1 MESTKDIKNRIKS
14 ITNIKQITRA
24 MEMVAANR
32 LKKAEGRALSSRPYT
47 QNITSILSNLTE
59 STPEKAHFVEPK
71 ENVKKIMVLLI
82 TSDKGLCGAYNT
94 NAIQNTVKF
103 LKENSDKEITLHLMG
118 KKGNIFFQ
126 NRPYTIGEYYTE
138 TVEEIGLSSL
148 QAGDHKVSQIVAK
161 MIENFEGGNYDEIH
175 LFYTK
180 FKTVM
185 KSDPANVRLLPLENI
200 DADAGDAEVKKAPQ
214 GDCILEPSSE
224 AIFSKLL
231 PKYLECQL
239 RQAIFE
245 SLTAEYASRR
255 MAMIAASENAEEII
269 GDLTQVYNKARQE
282 AITKELLEVVSGSE
296 AMAG

>member
-1 MESTKDIKNRIKS
+1 MESSRDIKNRIKS

-32 LKKAEGRALSSRPYT
+32 LKKAEGRATSSRPYT
-47 QNITSILSNLTE
+47 QNITSILSNLTG

-71 ENVKKIMVLLI
+71 EDVKKIMVLLI

-94 NAIQNTVKF
+94 NAIQNTVRF
-103 LKENSDKEITLHLMG
+103 LKENSEKEITLHLMG
-118 KKGNIFFQ
+118 KKGNIFFR

-148 QAGDHKVSQIVAK
+148 KAGDHKVSEIVAK
-161 MIENFEGGNYDEIH
+161 MIEDFEGGNFDEIH

-185 KSDPANVRLLPLENI
+185 KSNPAKVRLLPLENI
-200 DADAGDAEVKKAPQ
+200 DAEAGDKKALQ
-214 GDCILEPSSE
+214 GDSILEPSSE

-269 GDLTQVYNKARQE
+269 GDLTQIYNKARQE

>member
-1 MESTKDIKNRIKS
+1 MESTRDIKNRIKS

-24 MEMVAANR
+24 MEMVASNR

-47 QNITSILSNLTE
+47 QNITSILSNLTG

-71 ENVKKIMVLLI
+71 EDVKKIMVLLI

-103 LKENSDKEITLHLMG
+103 LKENSEKEITLHLMG
-118 KKGNIFFQ
+118 KKGNIFFR

-148 QAGDHKVSQIVAK
+148 KAGDHKVSEIVAK
-161 MIENFEGGNYDEIH
+161 MIEDFEDGSFDEIH

-185 KSDPANVRLLPLENI
+185 KSNPAKVRLLPLENI
-200 DADAGDAEVKKAPQ
+200 DAEAGDKKALQ
-214 GDCILEPSSE
+214 GDSILEPSSE

-269 GDLTQVYNKARQE
+269 GDLTQIYNKARQE

>member
-1 MESTKDIKNRIKS
+1 MESSRDIKNRIKS

-32 LKKAEGRALSSRPYT
+32 LKKAEGRATSSRPYT
-47 QNITSILSNLTE
+47 QNITSILSNLTG

-71 ENVKKIMVLLI
+71 EEVKKIMVLLI

-94 NAIQNTVKF
+94 NAIQNTVRF
-103 LKENSDKEITLHLMG
+103 LKENSEKEITLHLMG
-118 KKGNIFFQ
+118 KKGNIFFR

-148 QAGDHKVSQIVAK
+148 KAGDHKVSEIVAK
-161 MIENFEGGNYDEIH
+161 MIEDFEGGNFDEIH

-185 KSDPANVRLLPLENI
+185 KSNPAKVRLLPLENI
-200 DADAGDAEVKKAPQ
+200 DAEAGDKKALQ
-214 GDCILEPSSE
+214 GDSILEPSSE

-269 GDLTQVYNKARQE
+269 GDLTQIYNKARQE

>member
-1 MESTKDIKNRIKS
+1 MESTRDIKRRIKS
-14 ITNIKQITRA
+14 ITNIQQITRA

-32 LKKAEGRALSSRPYT
+32 LKKAEARALSSRPYT
-47 QNITSILSNLTE
+47 QNITSILSNLIE
-59 STPEKAHFVEPK
+59 STPEKAHFFQPK
-71 ENVKKIMVLLI
+71 DKVKKIMVLLI

-94 NAIQNTVKF
+94 NAIQHSLKF
-103 LKENSDKEITLHLMG
+103 MKENTQKEISLHLMG
-118 KKGNIFFQ
+118 KKGNIYFRGRQ
-126 NRPYTIGEYYTE
+126 YTIGQYYTD
-138 TVEEIGLSSL
+138 TVEQIGLSSL
-148 QAGDHKVSQIVAK
+148 KAGGHKISETAAR
-161 MIENFEGGNYDEIH
+161 MIEDFEEGNFDEIY

-185 KSDPANVRLLPLENI
+185 KSNPARVRLLPLENI
-200 DADAGDAEVKKAPQ
+200 DAESGENGSKKALK

-245 SLTAEYASRR
+245 SLTAEYAARR
-255 MAMIAASENAEEII
+255 VAMIAASENAEEII
-269 GDLTQVYNKARQE
+269 GELTQVYNKARQE

-296 AMAG
+296 ALAG

>member
-1 MESTKDIKNRIKS
+1 MESTRDIKNRIKS

-32 LKKAEGRALSSRPYT
+32 LKKAEGRAISSRPYT
-47 QNITSILSNLTE
+47 QNITSILSNLTG

-71 ENVKKIMVLLI
+71 EDVKKIMVLLI

-126 NRPYTIGEYYTE
+126 NRPYTIGEFYAE
-138 TVEEIGLSSL
+138 TVEEIGLTSL
-148 QAGDHKVSQIVAK
+148 KAGDHKVSEIATK
-161 MIENFEGGNYDEIH
+161 MIEDFEGGNYDEIH

-185 KSDPANVRLLPLENI
+185 KSDPARVRLLPLENI
-200 DADAGDAEVKKAPQ
+200 DADAGDAEGKKAPQ

-245 SLTAEYASRR
+245 SLTAEYAARR

>member
-1 MESTKDIKNRIKS
+1 
-14 ITNIKQITRA
+14 
-24 MEMVAANR
+24 MVAANR
-32 LKKAEGRALSSRPYT
+32 LKKAEGRAISSRPYT
-47 QNITSILSNLTE
+47 QNITSILSNLTG
-59 STPEKAHFVEPK
+59 STPEKAHFCEPK
-71 ENVKKIMVLLI
+71 EDVKKIMVLLI

-126 NRPYTIGEYYTE
+126 NRPYTIGEFYAE
-138 TVEEIGLSSL
+138 TVEEIGLTSL
-148 QAGDHKVSQIVAK
+148 KAGDHKVSEIATK
-161 MIENFEGGNYDEIH
+161 MIEDFEGGNYDEIH

-185 KSDPANVRLLPLENI
+185 KSDPARVRLLPLENI
-200 DADAGDAEVKKAPQ
+200 NADAEGKKAPQ
-214 GDCILEPSSE
+214 GDSILEPSSE

-245 SLTAEYASRR
+245 SLTAEYAARR

>member
-1 MESTKDIKNRIKS
+1 MESTRDIKRRIKS
-14 ITNIKQITRA
+14 ITNIQQITRA

-32 LKKAEGRALSSRPYT
+32 LKKAESRVISSRPYT
-47 QNITSILSNLTE
+47 QNITSILSNLIE
-59 STPEKAHFVEPK
+59 STPEKAHFFKPK
-71 ENVKKIMVLLI
+71 DEVKKIMVLLI

-94 NAIQNTVKF
+94 NAIQNLIRF
-103 LKENSDKEITLHLMG
+103 IKENNQKEISLYLMG
-118 KKGNIFFQ
+118 KKGNLYFQ
-126 NRPYTIGEYYTE
+126 SRKYTIGHQYKD
-138 TVEEIGLSSL
+138 TVEQIGLSSL
-148 QAGDHKVSQIVAK
+148 KGGTSTVSETAAK
-161 MIENFEGGNYDEIH
+161 MITDFEEGGFDEIY

-185 KSDPANVRLLPLENI
+185 KSDPARVRLLPLENV
-200 DADAGDAEVKKAPQ
+200 DAYFGEAEGKKALK

-224 AIFSKLL
+224 EIFSKLL

-245 SLTAEYASRR
+245 SLTAEYAARR
-255 MAMIAASENAEEII
+255 VAMIAASENAEEII
-269 GDLTQVYNKARQE
+269 GELTQVYNKARQE

>member
-1 MESTKDIKNRIKS
+1 MESTRDIKNRIKS

-32 LKKAEGRALSSRPYT
+32 LKKAEGRAISSRPYT
-47 QNITSILSNLTE
+47 QNITSILSNLTG
-59 STPEKAHFVEPK
+59 STPEKAHFCEPK
-71 ENVKKIMVLLI
+71 EDVKKIMVLLI

-103 LKENSDKEITLHLMG
+103 LKENSGKEITLHLMG

-126 NRPYTIGEYYTE
+126 NRPYTIGEFYAE
-138 TVEEIGLSSL
+138 TVEEIGLTSL
-148 QAGDHKVSQIVAK
+148 KAGDHKVSEIATK
-161 MIENFEGGNYDEIH
+161 MIEDFEGGNYDEIH

-185 KSDPANVRLLPLENI
+185 KSDPARVRLLPLENI
-200 DADAGDAEVKKAPQ
+200 DADAGDAEDKKAPQ

-245 SLTAEYASRR
+245 SLTAEYAARR

>member
-1 MESTKDIKNRIKS
+1 
-14 ITNIKQITRA
+14 
-24 MEMVAANR
+24 
-32 LKKAEGRALSSRPYT
+32 
-47 QNITSILSNLTE
+47 
-59 STPEKAHFVEPK
+59 
-71 ENVKKIMVLLI
+71 MVLLI

-126 NRPYTIGEYYTE
+126 NRPYTIGEFYAE
-138 TVEEIGLSSL
+138 TVEEIGLTSL
-148 QAGDHKVSQIVAK
+148 KAGDHKVSEIATK
-161 MIENFEGGNYDEIH
+161 MIEDFEGGNYDEIH

-185 KSDPANVRLLPLENI
+185 KSDPARVRLLPLENI
-200 DADAGDAEVKKAPQ
+200 DADAGDAEGKKAPQ

-245 SLTAEYASRR
+245 SLTAEYAARR

>member
-1 MESTKDIKNRIKS
+1 MESTRDIKNRIKS

-32 LKKAEGRALSSRPYT
+32 LKKAEGRAISSRPYT
-47 QNITSILSNLTE
+47 QNITSILSNLTG
-59 STPEKAHFVEPK
+59 STPEKAHFCEPK
-71 ENVKKIMVLLI
+71 EDVKKIMVLLI

-126 NRPYTIGEYYTE
+126 NRPYTIGEFYAE
-138 TVEEIGLSSL
+138 TVEEIGLTSL
-148 QAGDHKVSQIVAK
+148 KAGDHKVSEIATK
-161 MIENFEGGNYDEIH
+161 MIEDFEGGNYDEIH
-175 LFYTK
+175 MFYTK

-185 KSDPANVRLLPLENI
+185 KSDPARVRLLPLENI
-200 DADAGDAEVKKAPQ
+200 EADAGDAEGKKAPQ

-245 SLTAEYASRR
+245 SLTAEYAARR

>member
-1 MESTKDIKNRIKS
+1 MESTRDIKNRIKS

-32 LKKAEGRALSSRPYT
+32 LKKAEGRAVSSRPYT
-47 QNITSILSNLTE
+47 QNITSILGNLTG
-59 STPEKAHFVEPK
+59 STPEKAHFVKPK
-71 ENVKKIMVLLI
+71 EDVKKIMVLLI

-103 LKENSDKEITLHLMG
+103 LKENSDKEITLNLMG

-126 NRPYTIGEYYTE
+126 SRPYTIGEYYTE

-148 QAGDHKVSQIVAK
+148 KAGDHKLSKIVAK
-161 MIENFEGGNYDEIH
+161 MIEDFECGNYDEIQ

-185 KSDPANVRLLPLENI
+185 KSDPARVRLLPLENI
-200 DADAGDAEVKKAPQ
+200 GEDAEGKKAPH
-214 GDCILEPSSE
+214 GDCILEPSSD

-245 SLTAEYASRR
+245 SLTAEYAARR

>member
-1 MESTKDIKNRIKS
+1 MESTRDIKNRIKS

-32 LKKAEGRALSSRPYT
+32 LKKAEGRAISSRPYT
-47 QNITSILSNLTE
+47 QNITSILSNLTG
-59 STPEKAHFVEPK
+59 STPEKAHFCEPK
-71 ENVKKIMVLLI
+71 EDVKKIMVLLI

-126 NRPYTIGEYYTE
+126 NRPYTIGEFYAE
-138 TVEEIGLSSL
+138 TVEEIGLTSL
-148 QAGDHKVSQIVAK
+148 KAGDHKVSEIATK
-161 MIENFEGGNYDEIH
+161 MIEDFEGGNYDEIH

-185 KSDPANVRLLPLENI
+185 KSDPARVRLLPLENI
-200 DADAGDAEVKKAPQ
+200 DADAEGKKAPQ
-214 GDCILEPSSE
+214 GDSILEPSSE
-224 AIFSKLL
+224 VIFSKLL

-245 SLTAEYASRR
+245 SLTAEYAARR

>member
-1 MESTKDIKNRIKS
+1 MESSRDIKRRIKS
-14 ITNIKQITRA
+14 ITNIQQITRA

-32 LKKAEGRALSSRPYT
+32 LKKAELRALSSRPYT
-47 QNITSILSNLTE
+47 QNITSILSNLIET
-59 STPEKAHFVEPK
+59 TPEKAHFFETK
-71 ENVKKIMVLLI
+71 EEVRKVMVLLI

-94 NAIQNTVKF
+94 NAIQHTLKF
-103 LKENSDKEITLHLMG
+103 MKENSDKDIDLNLMG

-126 NRPYTIGEYYTE
+126 GKSYTIGQFYTD
-138 TVEEIGLSSL
+138 TVEHIGLSSL
-148 QAGDHKVSQIVAK
+148 EAGDNKISEIAAR
-161 MIENFEGGNYDEIH
+161 MIEDFVKGNFDEIY

-185 KSDPANVRLLPLENI
+185 KSDPARIRLLPLENI
-200 DADAGDAEVKKAPQ
+200 DSDPEEAEGKKALK

-224 AIFSKLL
+224 DIFSKLL

-245 SLTAEYASRR
+245 SLTAEYAARR
-255 MAMIAASENAEEII
+255 VAMIAASENAEEII
-269 GDLTQVYNKARQE
+269 DELTQVYNKARQE

-296 AMAG
+296 ALAS

>member
-1 MESTKDIKNRIKS
+1 MESSRDIKNRIKS

-32 LKKAEGRALSSRPYT
+32 LKKAEGRATSSRPYT
-47 QNITSILSNLTE
+47 QNITSILSNLTG

-71 ENVKKIMVLLI
+71 EDVKKIMVLLI

-94 NAIQNTVKF
+94 NAIQNTVRF
-103 LKENSDKEITLHLMG
+103 LKENSEKEITLHLMG
-118 KKGNIFFQ
+118 KKGNIFFR

-148 QAGDHKVSQIVAK
+148 KAGDHKVSEIVAK
-161 MIENFEGGNYDEIH
+161 MIEDFEGGHFDEIH

-185 KSDPANVRLLPLENI
+185 KSNPAKVRLLPLENI
-200 DADAGDAEVKKAPQ
+200 DAEAGDKKALQ
-214 GDCILEPSSE
+214 GDSILEPSSE

-269 GDLTQVYNKARQE
+269 DDLTQVYNKARQE

>member
-1 MESTKDIKNRIKS
+1 MESTRDIKNRIKS

-32 LKKAEGRALSSRPYT
+32 LKKAEGRAISSRPYT
-47 QNITSILSNLTE
+47 QNITSILSNLTG
-59 STPEKAHFVEPK
+59 STPEKAHFGEPK
-71 ENVKKIMVLLI
+71 EDVKKIMVLLI

-118 KKGNIFFQ
+118 KKGNIFFR
-126 NRPYTIGEYYTE
+126 NRPYTIGEFYAE

-148 QAGDHKVSQIVAK
+148 KAGDHKVSEIAAK
-161 MIENFEGGNYDEIH
+161 MIEDFEGGNYDEIH

-185 KSDPANVRLLPLENI
+185 KSDPARVRLLPLENI
-200 DADAGDAEVKKAPQ
+200 DADAGDAEGKKAPQ

-245 SLTAEYASRR
+245 SLTAEYAARR

>member
-1 MESTKDIKNRIKS
+1 MESTRDIKNRIKS

-24 MEMVAANR
+24 MEMVASNR

-47 QNITSILSNLTE
+47 QNITSILSNLTA

-71 ENVKKIMVLLI
+71 EEVNKIMVLLI

-94 NAIQNTVKF
+94 NAIQHTVKF
-103 LKENSDKEITLHLMG
+103 LRENSQKEITLHLMG

-126 NRPYTIGEYYTE
+126 NRPYTIGEYYTD
-138 TVEEIGLSSL
+138 TVEQIGLSSL
-148 QAGDHKVSQIVAK
+148 KAGDHKVSEIVAK
-161 MIENFEGGNYDEIH
+161 MIEDFEGGNFDEIH

-185 KSDPANVRLLPLENI
+185 KSDPTRVRLLPLENI
-200 DADAGDAEVKKAPQ
+200 DAGSGENEGKKALQ
-214 GDCILEPSSE
+214 GDCILEPSSD

-255 MAMIAASENAEEII
+255 VAMIAASENAEEII
-269 GDLTQVYNKARQE
+269 DDLTQVYNKARQE
-282 AITKELLEVVSGSE
+282 AITKELLEVVSGAE

>member
-1 MESTKDIKNRIKS
+1 MESSRDIKNRIKS

-24 MEMVAANR
+24 MEMVASNR

-47 QNITSILSNLTE
+47 QNM
-59 STPEKAHFVEPK
+59 K
-71 ENVKKIMVLLI
+71 EEVKKIMVLLI

-94 NAIQNTVKF
+94 NAIQHTLKF
-103 LKENSDKEITLHLMG
+103 LKENSRKEITLHLMG

-126 NRPYTIGEYYTE
+126 NRPYTIGEYYTD
-138 TVEEIGLSSL
+138 TVEQIGLSSL
-148 QAGDHKVSQIVAK
+148 KAGDHKVSEIVAK
-161 MIENFEGGNYDEIH
+161 MIEDFEEGNFDEIH

-185 KSDPANVRLLPLENI
+185 KSDPARVRLLPLENI
-200 DADAGDAEVKKAPQ
+200 GADTGV
-214 GDCILEPSSE
+214 EPSSE

-255 MAMIAASENAEEII
+255 VAMIAASENAEEII
-269 GDLTQVYNKARQE
+269 DDLTQVYNKARQE

>member
-1 MESTKDIKNRIKS
+1 MESSRDIKNRIKS

-32 LKKAEGRALSSRPYT
+32 LKKAEGRAISSRPYT
-47 QNITSILSNLTE
+47 QNITSILSNLTG
-59 STPEKAHFVEPK
+59 STPEKAHFCEPK
-71 ENVKKIMVLLI
+71 EDVKKIMVLLI

-126 NRPYTIGEYYTE
+126 NRPYTIGEFYAE
-138 TVEEIGLSSL
+138 TVEEIGLTSL
-148 QAGDHKVSQIVAK
+148 KAGDHKVSEIATK
-161 MIENFEGGNYDEIH
+161 MIEDFEGGNYDEIH

-185 KSDPANVRLLPLENI
+185 KSDPARVRLLPLENI
-200 DADAGDAEVKKAPQ
+200 DADAGDAEGKKTPQ

-245 SLTAEYASRR
+245 SLTAEYAARR

>member
-1 MESTKDIKNRIKS
+1 MESTRDIKNRIKS

-32 LKKAEGRALSSRPYT
+32 LKKAEGRAISSRPYT
-47 QNITSILSNLTE
+47 QNITSILSNLTG
-59 STPEKAHFVEPK
+59 STPEKAHFCEPK
-71 ENVKKIMVLLI
+71 EDVKKIMVLLI

-118 KKGNIFFQ
+118 KKGNIFFR
-126 NRPYTIGEYYTE
+126 NRPYTIGEFYAE

-148 QAGDHKVSQIVAK
+148 KAGDHKVSEIAAK
-161 MIENFEGGNYDEIH
+161 MIEDFEGGNYDEIH

-185 KSDPANVRLLPLENI
+185 KSDPARVRLLPLENI
-200 DADAGDAEVKKAPQ
+200 NADAEGKKAPQ
-214 GDCILEPSSE
+214 GDSILEPSSE

-245 SLTAEYASRR
+245 SLTAEYAARR

>member
-1 MESTKDIKNRIKS
+1 MESTRDIKNRIKS

-32 LKKAEGRALSSRPYT
+32 LKKAEGRAISSRPYT
-47 QNITSILSNLTE
+47 QNITSILSNLTG
-59 STPEKAHFVEPK
+59 STPEKAHFCEPK
-71 ENVKKIMVLLI
+71 EDVKKIMVLLI

-126 NRPYTIGEYYTE
+126 NRPYTIGEFYAE
-138 TVEEIGLSSL
+138 TVEEIGLTSL
-148 QAGDHKVSQIVAK
+148 KAGDHKVSEIAAK
-161 MIENFEGGNYDEIH
+161 MIEDFEGGNYDEIH

-185 KSDPANVRLLPLENI
+185 KSDPARVRLLPLENI
-200 DADAGDAEVKKAPQ
+200 DADAGDAEGKKAPQ

-245 SLTAEYASRR
+245 SLTAEYAARR

-282 AITKELLEVVSGSE
+282 AITKELLEVISGSE

>member
-1 MESTKDIKNRIKS
+1 MESSRDIKNRIKS

-32 LKKAEGRALSSRPYT
+32 LKKAEGRAVSSRPYT
-47 QNITSILSNLTE
+47 QNITSILSNLTG

-71 ENVKKIMVLLI
+71 EDVKKIMVLLI

-103 LKENSDKEITLHLMG
+103 LKENSDKEITLYLMG
-118 KKGNIFFQ
+118 KKGNIFFR

-148 QAGDHKVSQIVAK
+148 KAGDHKVSKIVAK
-161 MIENFEGGNYDEIH
+161 TIEDFEGGNYDEIQ

-185 KSDPANVRLLPLENI
+185 KSDPARVRLLPLENI
-200 DADAGDAEVKKAPQ
+200 GEDAEGKKAPQ
-214 GDCILEPSSE
+214 GDSILEPSSE

-231 PKYLECQL
+231 PKYLECQFL
-239 RQAIFE
+239 QAIFE
-245 SLTAEYASRR
+245 SMTAEYASRR

-269 GDLTQVYNKARQE
+269 DDLTQVYNKARQE

>member
-1 MESTKDIKNRIKS
+1 
-14 ITNIKQITRA
+14 

-47 QNITSILSNLTE
+47 QNITSILGNLTE

-71 ENVKKIMVLLI
+71 EEVKKIMVLLI

-94 NAIQNTVKF
+94 NAIQHALKF
-103 LKENSDKEITLHLMG
+103 LKENSQKEITLNLMG
-118 KKGNIFFQ
+118 KKGNIFFRG
-126 NRPYTIGEYYTE
+126 RPYTIGEYYTD
-138 TVEEIGLSSL
+138 TVEQIGLSSL
-148 QAGDHKVSQIVAK
+148 KAGDHKISEIVAK
-161 MIENFEGGNYDEIH
+161 MIEDFEEGNFDEIQ

-185 KSDPANVRLLPLENI
+185 KSDPARVRLLPLENI
-200 DADAGDAEVKKAPQ
+200 DADAGETEGKKAVQ

-245 SLTAEYASRR
+245 SLTAEYAARR
-255 MAMIAASENAEEII
+255 VAMIAASENAEEII
-269 GDLTQVYNKARQE
+269 DELTQVYNKARQE

>member
-1 MESTKDIKNRIKS
+1 MESTRDIKNRIKS

-47 QNITSILSNLTE
+47 QNITSILSNLTG

-71 ENVKKIMVLLI
+71 EDVKKIMVLLV

-103 LKENSDKEITLHLMG
+103 LKENSGKEITLHLMG
-118 KKGNIFFQ
+118 KKGNIFFR
-126 NRPYTIGEYYTE
+126 NRPYTIGEFYAE

-148 QAGDHKVSQIVAK
+148 KAGDHKVSEIATK
-161 MIENFEGGNYDEIH
+161 MIEDFEGGNYDEIH

-185 KSDPANVRLLPLENI
+185 KSDPARVRLLPLENI
-200 DADAGDAEVKKAPQ
+200 NADAEGKKAPQ
-214 GDCILEPSSE
+214 GDSILEPSSE

-245 SLTAEYASRR
+245 SLTAEYAARR

>member
-1 MESTKDIKNRIKS
+1 MESTRDIKNRIKS

-32 LKKAEGRALSSRPYT
+32 LKKAEGRAISSRPYT
-47 QNITSILSNLTE
+47 QNITSILSNLTG
-59 STPEKAHFVEPK
+59 STPEKAHFCEPK
-71 ENVKKIMVLLI
+71 EDVKKIMVLLI

-103 LKENSDKEITLHLMG
+103 LKENSGKEITLHLMG

-126 NRPYTIGEYYTE
+126 NRPYTIGEFYAE
-138 TVEEIGLSSL
+138 TVEEIGLTSL
-148 QAGDHKVSQIVAK
+148 KAGDHKVSEIAAK
-161 MIENFEGGNYDEIH
+161 MIEDFEGGNYDEIH

-185 KSDPANVRLLPLENI
+185 KSDPARVRLLPLENI
-200 DADAGDAEVKKAPQ
+200 DADAGDAEGKKTPQ

-245 SLTAEYASRR
+245 SLTAEYAARR

>member
-1 MESTKDIKNRIKS
+1 MESTRDIKNRIKS

-47 QNITSILSNLTE
+47 QNITSILSNLTG

-71 ENVKKIMVLLI
+71 EDVKKIMVLLI

-103 LKENSDKEITLHLMG
+103 LKENSEKEITLHLMG
-118 KKGNIFFQ
+118 KKGNIFFR

-148 QAGDHKVSQIVAK
+148 KAGDHKVSEIVAK
-161 MIENFEGGNYDEIH
+161 MIEDFEGGNFDEIH

-180 FKTVM
+180 
-185 KSDPANVRLLPLENI
+185 
-200 DADAGDAEVKKAPQ
+200 
-214 GDCILEPSSE
+214 
-224 AIFSKLL
+224 
-231 PKYLECQL
+231 
-239 RQAIFE
+239 
-245 SLTAEYASRR
+245 
-255 MAMIAASENAEEII
+255 
-269 GDLTQVYNKARQE
+269 
-282 AITKELLEVVSGSE
+282 
-296 AMAG
+296 

>member
-1 MESTKDIKNRIKS
+1 MESTRDIKNRIKS

-32 LKKAEGRALSSRPYT
+32 LKKAEGRAISSRPYT
-47 QNITSILSNLTE
+47 QNITSILSNLTG
-59 STPEKAHFVEPK
+59 STPEKAHFCEPK
-71 ENVKKIMVLLI
+71 DEVKRIMVLLI

-94 NAIQNTVKF
+94 NAIQYTLKF
-103 LKENSDKEITLHLMG
+103 LKENSQKEISLYLMG

-126 NRPYTIGEYYTE
+126 NRPYTIDEYYTD

-148 QAGDHKVSQIVAK
+148 KAGDHKVSEIVAK
-161 MIENFEGGNYDEIH
+161 MINDFEGGSFDEIH
-175 LFYTK
+175 LVYTK

-185 KSDPANVRLLPLENI
+185 KSDPARVRLLPLENI
-200 DADAGDAEVKKAPQ
+200 DADAAEAEGKRALQ
-214 GDCILEPSSE
+214 GDSILEPSSD

-245 SLTAEYASRR
+245 SLTAEYAARR

-296 AMAG
+296 AMAS